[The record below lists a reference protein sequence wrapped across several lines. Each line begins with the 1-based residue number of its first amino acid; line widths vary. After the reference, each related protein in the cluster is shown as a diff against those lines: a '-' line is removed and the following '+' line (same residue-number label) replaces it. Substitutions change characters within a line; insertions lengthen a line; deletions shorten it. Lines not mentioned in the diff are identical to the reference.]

1 MRKKNL
7 ILIIVIIAIIGI
19 ILGITELKKSDKWT
33 EEEAQCISKKS
44 VLYVKTTCGHCS
56 QQEDLL
62 GDCKEL
68 FDIINCAIEPKKCI
82 EQGIT
87 GVPTWIING
96 EKYKGVQS
104 LEKLKR
110 ITRC

>member
-1 MRKKNL
+1 MKKENL
-7 ILIIVIIAIIGI
+7 ILLIVIIAVIGI

-44 VLYVKTTCGHCS
+44 ELYVQTTCGHCS

-62 GDCKEL
+62 GDYKEL
-68 FDIINCAIEPKKCI
+68 FNIINCAIEPKKCI

-87 GVPTWIING
+87 GTPTWIIDG
-96 EKYKGVQS
+96 QKYNGVQS
-104 LEKLKR
+104 LKKLKELAD
-110 ITRC
+110 C